1 MAFASEQLD
10 RADARRRDPEWLA
23 ARLIEPRSRFLILWR
38 GRPLCDRS
46 GALKLLSPTSRP
58 ELMAS
63 AGGPVFLGLRAEA
76 AIFAYSLELETCPD
90 TALAPGEYF
99 SEARAAAASLS
110 LADSRAFAQARSLF
124 QWHRHHGFCSRCGA
138 ATESTIAGYKRCCPA
153 CSAEHFPRT
162 DPVVIM
168 MVTRGDR
175 CLLGRQKRFPPGLF
189 TCLAGFIEPAET
201 VEHAVRRE
209 CFEEAGIRCSRVRY
223 LGSQPW
229 PFPSQLMLAC
239 EAQADDEQ
247 ITIDGHELSEARWF
261 TRKEL
266 HSILANKD
274 SDDSDKGLWIPP
286 PIAIAHHLIRRW
298 VAGPTP
304 ANSPGFPNDR

>member
-1 MAFASEQLD
+1 MTAMTAPWPAMAFAAGELD
-10 RADARRRDPEWLA
+10 RADVRRRDPEWLA
-23 ARLIEPRSRFLILWR
+23 ARRVDTRTRLLILWR

-46 GALKLLSPTSRP
+46 GALKLLSPNSRG

-63 AGGPVFLGLRAEA
+63 AGEPIFLGLRAA
-76 AIFAYSLELETCPD
+76 DAIFAHSLEVETCPE

-110 LADSRAFAQARSLF
+110 LADSSAFAQARSLF
-124 QWHRHHGFCSRCGA
+124 EWHRHHGFCSRCGQ
-138 ATESTIAGYKRCCPA
+138 ATEIVEAGYKRRCPT

-168 MVTRGDR
+168 MITRGDR
-175 CLLGRQKRFPPGLF
+175 CLLGRQERFPPGLF

-201 VEHAVRRE
+201 VENAVRRE
-209 CFEEAGIRCSRVRY
+209 SLEEAGIRCGSVRY

-229 PFPSQLMLAC
+229 PFPSQLMIAC
-239 EAQADDEQ
+239 EAEADDEQ

-261 TRKEL
+261 AREEL
-266 HSILANKD
+266 RLILAGEG
-274 SDDSDKGLWIPP
+274 KGLWIPP
-286 PIAIAHHLIRRW
+286 PIAVAYHLIQRW
-298 VAGPTP
+298 VTGPSL
-304 ANSPGFPNDR
+304 AS